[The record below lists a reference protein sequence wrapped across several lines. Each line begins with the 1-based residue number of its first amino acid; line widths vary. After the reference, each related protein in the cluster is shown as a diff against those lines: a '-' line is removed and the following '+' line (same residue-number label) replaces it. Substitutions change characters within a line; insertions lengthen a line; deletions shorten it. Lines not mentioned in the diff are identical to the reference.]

1 MFLKVPDSLGP
12 PAAYNTFNTDDKD
25 DIVYVSGA
33 TTFPV
38 TLTTIDLLFIRD
50 RSKKTLK
57 SELLEKLRPE

>member
-1 MFLKVPDSLGP
+1 MFLYVPESLGP
-12 PAAYNTFNTDDKD
+12 PAAYNTFNTEDKD
-25 DIVYVSGA
+25 DIVYVLGA

-57 SELLEKLRPE
+57 SELFDKFKPE